1 MIPWALQDWD
11 GELPKKQSASATDNS
26 WVRQSDAADDRTV
39 SSFPARGAA
48 RGRPMS
54 DGRSYRNGGGGT
66 GRVRPA
72 DPRPARS
79 PYDAAGSRQRLSSSE
94 QLPVEVC
101 DVFSVC
107 SYKIKNLTEKQSD
120 DL

>member
-1 MIPWALQDWD
+1 M
-11 GELPKKQSASATDNS
+11 PKKQSASATDNS
-26 WVRQSDAADDRTV
+26 WVRQSDAAADRTV
-39 SSFPARGAA
+39 SSFPPRGAA

-66 GRVRPA
+66 GRVRST

-94 QLPVEVC
+94 ELPTE
-101 DVFSVC
+101 VFSLC
-107 SYKIKNLTEKQSD
+107 SYYIHNLTEKQSD
-120 DL
+120 Y